1 MTFYYHIFN
10 NKYLILF
17 ILSTFSFTSCCPSQ
31 LEVLHLLSSSQK
43 AELLLSPEMEN
54 QDNGT
59 LTVVFNSLLTG
70 EPAAPSPSGNLTVLP
85 SPYDPYS
92 PQSGLSEV
100 RQPTCSSLKTSNQKA
115 AAGYLGLTFL
125 RIGHR

>member
-17 ILSTFSFTSCCPSQ
+17 LLSTFSFTSCCPSQ

-54 QDNGT
+54 QDYGT

-70 EPAAPSPSGNLTVLP
+70 APAPPPSGNLTVLP

-100 RQPTCSSLKTSNQKA
+100 RQLTCSCSKTYERTA
-115 AAGYLGLTFL
+115 AAGCLGLTFL
-125 RIGHR
+125 RIG